1 MPARKITVRADTR
14 EPFTSLPRSLP
25 VLPCPVLEL
34 LRAVLETVTPHT
46 TLSVSPTPPP
56 PQEEMSSMA
65 DDVFE
70 SPPLSASYFRGIP
83 RSASPVSPDGV
94 QIPL

>member
-1 MPARKITVRADTR
+1 MTPHAV
-14 EPFTSLPRSLP
+14 FFCVPRS
-25 VLPCPVLEL
+25 
-34 LRAVLETVTPHT
+34 T
-46 TLSVSPTPPP
+46 P
-56 PQEEMSSMA
+56 PQEEMSSMP

>member
-1 MPARKITVRADTR
+1 MGQTPYTV
-14 EPFTSLPRSLP
+14 FS
-25 VLPCPVLEL
+25 C
-34 LRAVLETVTPHT
+34 
-46 TLSVSPTPPP
+46 PP
-56 PQEEMSSMA
+56 PQEEMSSMP

-94 QIPL
+94 HIPL